1 MRVPRIY
8 EPGPLQAGQQL
19 NLSEEGANHVGRVL
33 RMQPG
38 QALVLFDGRGGQY
51 PATLLES
58 GKRQVQVQLGAFEPH
73 EVESPLPIH
82 LGQVIS
88 RGERMEF
95 TIQKSVELGVSLITP
110 LLSARCG
117 VKLSGERM
125 DKKRDQWQ
133 RIAISA
139 CEQCGRNHV
148 PEIRAPMTLE
158 AWLAEPTDELK
169 LNLHPRAP
177 AAPQFGRTPTHR
189 PRGRLVG
196 RRDCPRP
203 PA

>member
-1 MRVPRIY
+1 
-8 EPGPLQAGQQL
+8 
-19 NLSEEGANHVGRVL
+19 
-33 RMQPG
+33 
-38 QALVLFDGRGGQY
+38 
-51 PATLLES
+51 
-58 GKRQVQVQLGAFEPH
+58 
-73 EVESPLPIH
+73 
-82 LGQVIS
+82 
-88 RGERMEF
+88 MEF

-158 AWLAEPTDELK
+158 AWLAE
-169 LNLHPRAP
+169 
-177 AAPQFGRTPTHR
+177 
-189 PRGRLVG
+189 LV
-196 RRDCPRP
+196 
-203 PA
+203 